1 MNNEAERLAVE
12 LTEDI
17 EGFPEPTRLERR
29 AAAMLRKL
37 AAEVEALRVD
47 AGRYRFVR
55 DNGIVRVQVDVDF
68 MNAWGEYSHEALDDA
83 LNTAMKEELK

>member
-1 MNNEAERLAVE
+1 MTNEAERLAVE
-12 LTEDI
+12 LTKDI
-17 EGFPEPTRLERR
+17 EGFPEPTQLERK
-29 AAAMLRKL
+29 AAALLRKL

-68 MNAWGEYSHEALDDA
+68 MNAWGEYSHEALDDV
-83 LNTAMKEELK
+83 LNTAMEEELK